1 MSELFFPDQEIF
13 EKAFYDPDFQALLA
27 DLKSVAE
34 QQPLDR
40 DIKAFLVAEGVD
52 TQRAQSIENDPRKFY
67 EFIALDESDTN
78 SVPVIKSA
86 VQLLSRLTPVRSDS
100 ELQKLEEYIKQSN
113 LKSTG
118 KEFFIT
124 ITRHSYQLQLLK
136 FATKPLA

>member
-67 EFIALDESDTN
+67 EFIALDES
-78 SVPVIKSA
+78 
-86 VQLLSRLTPVRSDS
+86 LSILDD
-100 ELQKLEEYIKQSN
+100 
-113 LKSTG
+113 
-118 KEFFIT
+118 EFPLSLFIAR
-124 ITRHSYQLQLLK
+124 ICLQLLCP
-136 FATKPLA
+136 A